1 MPTLR
6 DNIDKNKNNKIDISP
21 KYNEINNFILD
32 KNKWEQNLNEL
43 WNHLNNLGR
52 NFDNLWIKDAINR
65 YFLTPERKQLEQ
77 WIKNKV
83 SKNEPLSKKELSLL
97 YLEMISWWGGAF
109 GQMQMIPGDIK
120 FDSRQSIDKMCNGK
134 LINYIR
140 DKFQNPLYNMIKN
153 INYIHI

>member
-1 MPTLR
+1 MPWLR
-6 DNIDKNKNNKIDISP
+6 ERIDTNKNNRIDISAQC
-21 KYNEINNFILD
+21 NEINNFILD
-32 KNKWEQNLNEL
+32 KKFWEQNLNEL
-43 WNHLNNLGR
+43 WEHLNNLGW
-52 NFDNLWIKDAINR
+52 NLDNLWIKDALKL
-65 YFLTPERKQLEQ
+65 YFTTPEWRRLNQG
-77 WIKNKV
+77 IKNKV

-140 DKFQNPLYNMIKN
+140 DKFRNPLYIWKKPKK
-153 INYIHI
+153 IRQ